1 MTAFRSVL
9 CLSTPSIVLAT
20 IAVDNTIRQ
29 MDLEEVSSFKPLSL
43 LLPVSSCYIVYP
55 TVCCKVVPSDWHLA
69 IDGIQVS
76 DEDVEL
82 ASSLLT
88 R

>member
-29 MDLEEVSSFKPLSL
+29 MDLEEVSS
-43 LLPVSSCYIVYP
+43 CYIVCP
-55 TVCCKVVPSDWHLA
+55 TVYCKVVPSDWHLA